1 MGMIMQITIQRA
13 MPEQHERLT
22 HITFAAKK
30 HWGYPERWM
39 EIWKEALTITPQFI
53 ANNEVYAAMVES
65 EVAGFYGL
73 IVSEDKV
80 QLEHMW
86 VDPDYIGSG
95 IGKRLFDHA
104 IEVAESLNASS
115 MEIESDPNAEGF
127 YKRMGAR
134 RIGEFVSELEG
145 QPRVLPLLVVDLPS
159 RHA

>member
-1 MGMIMQITIQRA
+1 MGMIMQITIQQA

-22 HITFAAKK
+22 QITFAAKK

-39 EIWKEALTITPQFI
+39 EIWKDALTITTEFI
-53 ANNEVYAAMVES
+53 ANNEVYIAKVES

-73 IVSEDKV
+73 ILSDGKV

-86 VDPDYIGSG
+86 VDPAYMGSG
-95 IGKRLFDHA
+95 VGKRLFDHA
-104 IEVAESLNASS
+104 IKVAASLGASS
-115 MEIESDPNAEGF
+115 MNIESDPNAEGF

-145 QPRVLPLLVVDLPS
+145 QPRALPLLVVDLID
-159 RHA
+159 RTA